1 MGDDP
6 RRLVM
11 TVFPSFGVGGAQARF
26 SSIANHFGDRYR
38 HSVIAL
44 NGDTSCRERIASAV
58 HIEYP
63 TIVLNRSDTLSNRG
77 IIRRYLHVTKPDVL
91 VTCNFGSLD
100 WVLANTPKLMRHIHI
115 EDGFGPDEWVRQ
127 IPRRVW
133 LRRLLLRRS
142 PVILP
147 SRNLLAIATNVWRL
161 PQKNLHYIP
170 NGIDLARFGTAV
182 PETPWPGN
190 VGPVI
195 GTVAALRAEKNL
207 ARLLRAFAL
216 VARATEC
223 HLAIIGD
230 GPERSMLQALAGEL
244 GVTDHVTFTGHVGA
258 PQGLYRGMDI
268 YALSSD
274 TEQMPITVLEA
285 MAAGLPIAGTAV
297 GDVAAMVTNDNRRF
311 IVPLSD
317 DALAASL
324 RGLVDDPALRTA
336 LGAANRIKVV
346 RDYDQQVM
354 FDAYAAL
361 FDGLSARPGHP

>member
-6 RRLVM
+6 RRLVI
-11 TVFPSFGVGGAQARF
+11 TVFPSFAVGGAQARF
-26 SSIANHFGDRYR
+26 ASIANHFADRFR
-38 HSVIAL
+38 HTVIAL
-44 NGDTSCRERIASAV
+44 NGDTSCRERIDSAV

-63 TIVLNRSDTLSNRG
+63 MIALKKGNTLNNRQ
-77 IIRRYLHVTKPDVL
+77 IIRRYLLETKPNVL

-100 WVLANTPKLMRHIHI
+100 WVLANTPKLMRHMHI
-115 EDGFGPDEWVRQ
+115 EDGFGPDERVRQ

-142 PVILP
+142 QVVLP
-147 SRNLLAIATNVWRL
+147 SRNLLAIATNIWRL

-170 NGIDLARFGTAV
+170 NGIDLVRFGTAV
-182 PETPWPGN
+182 PEMRWPSN

-207 ARLLRAFAL
+207 ARLVRAFAL
-216 VARATEC
+216 VARATKC

-244 GVTDHVTFTGHVGA
+244 GVADHITFTGHSGA
-258 PQGLYRGMDI
+258 PQGLYRGLDI

-274 TEQMPITVLEA
+274 TEQMPMTVLEA

-297 GDVAAMVTNDNRRF
+297 GDVAAMVTDDNRRL

-324 RGLVDDPALRTA
+324 RELVDDRALRTA

-346 RDYDQQVM
+346 QDYDQQIM

-361 FDGLSARPGHP
+361 FDGLPVRPGHP